1 MVITGTGL
9 LRWLP
14 ACQAGDVDL
23 IPGLGRSPGKGNDN
37 PLQYSHLGILWTEEP
52 SGLQSQPHFPS
63 HQPLVTSIL
72 LSVSEFASS
81 LYLM

>member
-52 SGLQSQPHFPS
+52 SGLQSLGSQRHNLATEHARVKPS
-63 HQPLVTSIL
+63 H
-72 LSVSEFASS
+72 
-81 LYLM
+81 